1 MIKRIAIIGASGHGK
16 VTADIA
22 RSIGCETVK
31 FYDERWQEIG
41 ELYDCP
47 VVGDVAS
54 ALRDATTKYDVAIVA
69 IGNAKTRASIQQRL
83 PAVASALVH
92 PSAVVSPS
100 VKLGKGSVVMP
111 NAVINAD
118 AVIGEGVI
126 VNSGAVVE
134 HDCLVG
140 DYSHICPN
148 ATLAGG
154 VRVGSYSWI
163 GMGSSV
169 IQLVEIG
176 NNVTVG
182 AGSVVIR
189 NVGDKQTI
197 VGSPAALIKR

>member
-1 MIKRIAIIGASGHGK
+1 MIKRLAIIGASGHGK
-16 VTADIA
+16 VIADIA
-22 RSIGCETVK
+22 RSLGCETIT
-31 FYDERWQEIG
+31 FYDDRWKEIG
-41 ELYDCP
+41 ELYGYP
-47 VVGDVAS
+47 VLGNVAS
-54 ALRDATTKYDVAIVA
+54 ASQDATTNYDVSIVA
-69 IGNAKTRASIQQRL
+69 IGNAKKRAAIQQRL
-83 PAVASALVH
+83 ASVSSALVH

-100 VKLGKGSVVMP
+100 VRLGKGSIVMP

-118 AVIGEGVI
+118 VVIGEGVI

-154 VRVGSYSWI
+154 VRVGCFSWI

-169 IQLVEIG
+169 IQLVKIG
-176 NNVTVG
+176 DDVTVG